1 MDDFSVSILGCGAA
15 LPTSRHYPSSQVVHY
30 RESLYMIDCGEGC
43 QSQFRK
49 MGLKISRLNHIFL
62 SHLHGDHCL
71 GLPGLIST
79 MGLLERTST
88 LTIHA
93 HRDAERLFVPMIEY
107 LCKQLP
113 FSLEFHAIE
122 PQKHEVIYETQT
134 LKVLTIP
141 LKHRIPTCGF
151 LFEEKEKERHMLPD
165 IVKFYQIPHYQIG
178 NIKKG
183 ADFILPDGT
192 VIPNQRLTR
201 DAEPVRRYAYCSD
214 TLYQEKIIPFIQS
227 ADLLYHEATY
237 GKEWEKRAKETF
249 HSTAAQAATIA
260 RQAEVKKLIIGHFSA
275 RYKDNESSLLQEAQT
290 IFPSTSLCKEGLT
303 FKIGNK

>member
-49 MGLKISRLNHIFL
+49 MGLKICRLNHIFL

-79 MGLLERTST
+79 MGLLGRTST

-165 IVKFYQIPHYQIG
+165 VVKFYQIPHYQIG

-183 ADFILPDGT
+183 ADFTLPDGT

-214 TLYQEKIIPFIQS
+214 TLYQEKIIPYIQS

-260 RQAEVKKLIIGHFSA
+260 RQAEVKSLIIGHFSA

-290 IFPSTSLCKEGLT
+290 IFPHTSLCKEGLT
-303 FKIGNK
+303 FKIGDK